1 MSAGIQGVW
10 AMNTKTGFF
19 KQIQQKRQIRQIRR
33 TVTVLLVSMLLL
45 ILCFAGGSSP
55 FTVADTSE
63 FLAALSTA
71 SGESSAQLIYLMDS
85 STVVELSGSTYTIPS
100 NVSVQLNGGT
110 LRLSGATLYVY
121 GTVSG
126 GALDVTGGTLV
137 RDGGSI
143 TATISV
149 SGSGTVRGARV
160 LSLENLDPLSGESIV
175 SLSYAGE
182 SGGDTT
188 SFVTKAATA
197 TIYTKMTG
205 SGFASFKGIESV
217 TTDAGNVFRLGTK
230 YTDTLSLAYL
240 ITYDGLTS
248 ASLSTLNPSS
258 YTASDAAVLLVNPT
272 RDGYIF
278 DGWTCLALGITK
290 PTTSMVIPE
299 GTTGALAFVANWSE
313 SPLLTKLNGMSGS
326 SGTAGTT
333 TEDTA
338 TDDAAAQQ
346 EQATAQDTASGSNRR
361 VKTASSSTKVTFTS
375 NTETVMPSVEPVEER
390 SFPWGWLF
398 GGAAGGGVLIYLF
411 ALWQRKRNQRVD

>member
-1 MSAGIQGVW
+1 MQGEMP
-10 AMNTKTGFF
+10 MNQKKIRF
-19 KQIQQKRQIRQIRR
+19 KRIRR
-33 TVTVLLVSMLLL
+33 MAAALLASALLMS
-45 ILCFAGGSSP
+45 LCFAGGSSP

-63 FLAALSTA
+63 FLAALATA
-71 SGESSAQLIYLMDS
+71 FGETSAQLIYLTDS
-85 STVVELSGSTYTIPS
+85 STVVDLSSGTYTIPS

-110 LRLSGATLYVY
+110 LRLSGATLYVS

-137 RDGGSI
+137 RSGGSI

-160 LSLENLDPLSGESIV
+160 LTLENLDSHSGESIV

-182 SGGDTT
+182 SGGDAT
-188 SFVTKAATA
+188 SFVTKAATT

-230 YTDTLSLAYL
+230 YTDTLSLTYL
-240 ITYDGLTS
+240 ITYDGLTG

-272 RDGYIF
+272 RDGYVF
-278 DGWTCLALGITK
+278 DGWTCLALGISK

-299 GTTGALAFVANWSE
+299 GTTGALAFIANWSE
-313 SPLLTKLNGMSGS
+313 SPLLTKLAGKSGASGS
-326 SGTAGTT
+326 AGTT
-333 TEDTA
+333 SATEQETT

-346 EQATAQDTASGSNRR
+346 EQAAAQDATSAKTRR
-361 VKTASSSTKVTFTS
+361 VKTASSSTKVSFSS
-375 NTETVMPSVEPVEER
+375 NNNTTLPAIASEPER
-390 SFPWGWLF
+390 SFPWGALF
-398 GGAAGGGVLIYLF
+398 GFAAGGGALIYGF
-411 ALWQRKRNQRVD
+411 ALLQRQRQKRKK

>member
-1 MSAGIQGVW
+1 MAAALLASALLMS
-10 AMNTKTGFF
+10 
-19 KQIQQKRQIRQIRR
+19 
-33 TVTVLLVSMLLL
+33 
-45 ILCFAGGSSP
+45 LCFAGGISP

-71 SGESSAQLIYLMDS
+71 SGESSAQLIYLADS
-85 STVVELSGSTYTIPS
+85 STVVELSSGTYTIPS
-100 NVSVQLNGGT
+100 NVTVQLNGGT
-110 LRLSGATLYVY
+110 LRLSGATLYVS

-137 RDGGSI
+137 RSGGSI

-149 SGSGTVRGARV
+149 SGSGAVRGARV
-160 LSLENLDPLSGESIV
+160 LSLENLDSHSGESIV

-240 ITYDGLTS
+240 ITYDGLTG

-272 RDGYIF
+272 RDGYVF

-299 GTTGALAFVANWSE
+299 GTIGALAFVANWLE
-313 SPLLTKLNGMSGS
+313 SPLVTKLNGMSGS

-333 TEDTA
+333 TQDTA

-346 EQATAQDTASGSNRR
+346 EQAAAQDTASNSNRR
-361 VKTASSSTKVTFTS
+361 VKTASSSTKVSFTS
-375 NTETVMPSVEPVEER
+375 NANTVLPSIEPVEER

-398 GGAAGGGVLIYLF
+398 GGAVGGGALIYLF
-411 ALWQRKRNQRVD
+411 ALWQRKRNKRVD

>member
-1 MSAGIQGVW
+1 MAAALLASALLMS
-10 AMNTKTGFF
+10 
-19 KQIQQKRQIRQIRR
+19 
-33 TVTVLLVSMLLL
+33 
-45 ILCFAGGSSP
+45 LCFAGGSSP

-63 FLAALSTA
+63 FLATLSTA
-71 SGESSAQLIYLMDS
+71 SGESSAQLIYLTDS
-85 STVVELSGSTYTIPS
+85 STVVDLSSGTYTIPS
-100 NVSVQLNGGT
+100 NVTVQLNGGT
-110 LRLSGATLYVY
+110 LRLSGATLYVS

-137 RDGGSI
+137 RSGGSI

-149 SGSGTVRGARV
+149 SGSGAVRGARV
-160 LSLENLDPLSGESIV
+160 LSLENLDPHSGESIV

-188 SFVTKAATA
+188 SFVTKAAIA

-230 YTDTLSLAYL
+230 YTDTLSLAYN
-240 ITYDGLTS
+240 ISYDGLTG

-272 RDGYIF
+272 RDGYVF
-278 DGWTCLALGITK
+278 DGWTCLALGVTK

-326 SGTAGTT
+326 GGTSGTAGITAQDTT
-333 TEDTA
+333 TE
-338 TDDAAAQQ
+338 DAAAQQ
-346 EQATAQDTASGSNRR
+346 EQAAAQDTASSSNRR
-361 VKTASSSTKVTFTS
+361 VKTASSSTKVSFTS
-375 NTETVMPSVEPVEER
+375 NTNTVLPSVEPVEER

-398 GGAAGGGVLIYLF
+398 GGAASGGALIYLF
-411 ALWQRKRNQRVD
+411 ALWQRKRNKRVD

>member
-1 MSAGIQGVW
+1 MPAGIQGEW
-10 AMNTKTGFF
+10 SMDRRNTCF
-19 KQIQQKRQIRQIRR
+19 QRIKR
-33 TVTVLLVSMLLL
+33 TAAVLMASMLLL
-45 ILCFAGGSSP
+45 CLCFAGGSSP
-55 FTVADTSE
+55 FTIADTSE
-63 FLAALSTA
+63 FLAALKTA
-71 SGESSAQLIYLMDS
+71 SGESSAQLIYLTGS
-85 STVVELSGSTYTIPS
+85 STVVELSSGTYTIPS
-100 NVSVQLNGGT
+100 NVTVQLNGGT
-110 LRLSGATLYVY
+110 LRLSGATLYVS

-143 TATISV
+143 TATISA
-149 SGSGTVRGARV
+149 SGSGAVRGACT
-160 LSLENLDPLSGESIV
+160 LALENLDPHSGESIV

-240 ITYDGLTS
+240 ITYDGLTG

-272 RDGYIF
+272 RDGYVF
-278 DGWTCLALGITK
+278 DGWTCLALGVTK

-299 GTTGALAFVANWSE
+299 GTIGALVFVANWSE

-326 SGTAGTT
+326 GGTSGTAGTT
-333 TEDTA
+333 TEATT
-338 TDDAAAQQ
+338 TDDAATQQ
-346 EQATAQDTASGSNRR
+346 EQAAAQDTASSSNRR
-361 VKTASSSTKVTFTS
+361 VKTASSSTKVSFTS
-375 NTETVMPSVEPVEER
+375 NTETVLPSVEPVEES

-398 GGAAGGGVLIYLF
+398 GGAAGGGALIYLF
-411 ALWQRKRNQRVD
+411 ALWQKKQNKRAD

>member
-1 MSAGIQGVW
+1 
-10 AMNTKTGFF
+10 MNRKKIRF
-19 KQIQQKRQIRQIRR
+19 KRIRR
-33 TVTVLLVSMLLL
+33 MAVALLASALLMS
-45 ILCFAGGSSP
+45 LCFAGGSSP

-71 SGESSAQLIYLMDS
+71 SGESSAQLIYLTDS
-85 STVVELSGSTYTIPS
+85 STVVELSSGTYTIPS

-110 LRLSGATLYVY
+110 LRLSGATLYVS

-137 RDGGSI
+137 RSGGSI

-160 LSLENLDPLSGESIV
+160 LSLENLDPHSGESIV

-230 YTDTLSLAYL
+230 YTDTLSLAYT
-240 ITYDGLTS
+240 ISYDGLTG

-272 RDGYIF
+272 RDGYVF
-278 DGWTCLALGITK
+278 DGWTCLALGVTK

-333 TEDTA
+333 TQDTA

-346 EQATAQDTASGSNRR
+346 EQAAAQDTASSSNRR
-361 VKTASSSTKVTFTS
+361 VKTASSSTKVSFTS
-375 NTETVMPSVEPVEER
+375 NTNTVLPSIEPVEER

-398 GGAAGGGVLIYLF
+398 GGAAGGGALIYLF
-411 ALWQRKRNQRVD
+411 ALWQRKRNKRVD

>member
-1 MSAGIQGVW
+1 MSKKMIQS
-10 AMNTKTGFF
+10 
-19 KQIQQKRQIRQIRR
+19 KRIRR
-33 TVTVLLVSMLLL
+33 AAAALLTSVFLLC
-45 ILCFAGGSSP
+45 LCFAGGSSP
-55 FTVADTSE
+55 FTIADTSE
-63 FLAALSTA
+63 FLAALSAA
-71 SGESSAQLIYLMDS
+71 SGESSAQLIYLADS
-85 STVVELSGSTYTIPS
+85 STVVELSSGTYTIPS
-100 NVSVQLNGGT
+100 NVTVQLNGGT
-110 LRLSGATLYVY
+110 LRLSGATLYVS

-137 RDGGSI
+137 RSGGSI

-149 SGSGTVRGARV
+149 NGSGAVRGAQV
-160 LSLENLDPLSGESIV
+160 LTLENLDPHSGESIV

-205 SGFASFKGIESV
+205 SGFASFNGIESV

-240 ITYDGLTS
+240 ITYDGLTG

-272 RDGYIF
+272 RDGYVF
-278 DGWTCLALGITK
+278 DGWTCLALGVTK

-299 GTTGALAFVANWSE
+299 GTTGALVFVANWSE
-313 SPLLTKLNGMSGS
+313 SPLLTKLAGMSGT
-326 SGTAGTT
+326 SGAATSTAQDTT
-333 TEDTA
+333 

-346 EQATAQDTASGSNRR
+346 EQAATQDTASGTNRR
-361 VKTASSSTKVTFTS
+361 VKTASSSTKVSFAS
-375 NTETVMPSVEPVEER
+375 NAETVMPSVEPVEER

-398 GGAAGGGVLIYLF
+398 GGAAGGGALIYLF
-411 ALWQRKRNQRVD
+411 ALWQRKRNKRVD

>member
-1 MSAGIQGVW
+1 
-10 AMNTKTGFF
+10 MNTKTNFF
-19 KQIQQKRQIRQIRR
+19 KKIRR
-33 TVTVLLVSMLLL
+33 AVAAVLTSAFLMSLS
-45 ILCFAGGSSP
+45 FAGGSSP
-55 FTVADTSE
+55 FTVADTGE

-71 SGESSAQLIYLMDS
+71 SGESSAQLIYLTDGT
-85 STVVELSGSTYTIPS
+85 TVVDLSSGTYSIPS
-100 NVSVQLNGGT
+100 NVTVQLNGGT
-110 LRLSGATLYVY
+110 LRLSGATLYVS

-137 RDGGSI
+137 RSGGSI

-149 SGSGTVRGARV
+149 SGSGTVRGARK

-182 SGGDTT
+182 SGGDAT

-197 TIYTKMTG
+197 TIYPKMTG
-205 SGFASFKGIESV
+205 SGYASYKGIESV

-230 YTDTLSLAYL
+230 YTDTLSLTYL

-258 YTASDAAVLLVNPT
+258 YTASDAAILLVNPT
-272 RDGYIF
+272 RDGYVF
-278 DGWTCLALGITK
+278 DGWTCLALGVTK

-313 SPLLTKLNGMSGS
+313 SPLLTKLAGMSGS
-326 SGTAGTT
+326 SGAASTT
-333 TEDTA
+333 TQDTT

-346 EQATAQDTASGSNRR
+346 DQAAEQATAATTNRR
-361 VKTASSSTKVTFTS
+361 VKTASSSTKVSFTNDT
-375 NTETVMPSVEPVEER
+375 NTVLPSVENVEER

-398 GGAAGGGVLIYLF
+398 GGAAGVGVLIYLF
-411 ALWQRKRNQRVD
+411 ALWQRKRQKRAD